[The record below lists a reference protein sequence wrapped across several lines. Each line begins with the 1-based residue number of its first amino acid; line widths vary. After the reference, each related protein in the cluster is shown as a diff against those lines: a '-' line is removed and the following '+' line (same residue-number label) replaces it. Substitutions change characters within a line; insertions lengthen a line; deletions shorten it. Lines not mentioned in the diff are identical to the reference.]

1 MLIYR
6 VYYVITVYYTK
17 DRVLIYIYIYILAYY
32 YPISSY
38 IAYIIVDDESFLE
51 TAMMANA
58 TMHHSGHINK
68 LVYNSSE
75 QTTTN

>member
-1 MLIYR
+1 MLA
-6 VYYVITVYYTK
+6 
-17 DRVLIYIYIYILAYY
+17 YIPAPWIRHGYY
-32 YPISSY
+32 YPRSSY